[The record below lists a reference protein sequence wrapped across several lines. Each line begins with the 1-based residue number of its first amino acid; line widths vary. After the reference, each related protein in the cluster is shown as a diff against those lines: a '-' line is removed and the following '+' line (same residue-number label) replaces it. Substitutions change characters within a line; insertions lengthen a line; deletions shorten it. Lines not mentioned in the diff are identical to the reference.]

1 MIHFAKEV
9 LMKEKK
15 ILTRI
20 GIVVLL
26 ILLIAAAEFVI
37 RNYRYSKD
45 TLHSGEGTG
54 YLLFLDDSKTAQ
66 TVDVK
71 FQIDKH
77 HFIFKN
83 HNDFILGNVWFN
95 GKDPLAV
102 GEEET
107 GTLWCTQMNGDNYFQ
122 TGSGDMNSS
131 VSESLG
137 VEYFIDPELKF
148 MIFQLEL
155 SEDQVVI
162 PNVEEEGTAILVY
175 PAQSEEEAMEIYN
188 KVLENSERL
197 QALQK
202 K

>member
-1 MIHFAKEV
+1 
-9 LMKEKK
+9 MKEKK
-15 ILTRI
+15 VLTRI

-54 YLLFLDDSKTAQ
+54 YLLFLDDPKTAQ

-71 FQIDKH
+71 FQIDRH

-83 HNDFILGNVWFN
+83 HSDFILGNVWFN
-95 GKDPLAV
+95 GKDPLSV

-162 PNVEEEGTAILVY
+162 PDVEKEGTAILVY
-175 PAQSEEEAMEIYN
+175 PAKSEEEAMAIYD
-188 KVLENSERL
+188 KVLKNSERF
-197 QALQK
+197 QELQK

>member
-26 ILLIAAAEFVI
+26 ILLIAATEFVI

-107 GTLWCTQMNGDNYFQ
+107 GTLWCTQMKGDNYFQ

-162 PNVEEEGTAILVY
+162 PDVEEEGTAILVY